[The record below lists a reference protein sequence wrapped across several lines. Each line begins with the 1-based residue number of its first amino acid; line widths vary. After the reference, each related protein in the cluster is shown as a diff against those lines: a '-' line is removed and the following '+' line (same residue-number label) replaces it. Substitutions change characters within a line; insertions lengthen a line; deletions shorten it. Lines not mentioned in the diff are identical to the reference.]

1 MLVREKQ
8 KKARKEGWMRVRNR
22 RESKREKEG
31 KRDGVRPEGS
41 DERLSWFVFL
51 CLVFPVILSPVL
63 WINTFLFCNNQEAV
77 CSQTKAD
84 IYNHLTPISCL
95 SL

>member
-1 MLVREKQ
+1 
-8 KKARKEGWMRVRNR
+8 MRVRIR

-51 CLVFPVILSPVL
+51 CFVFPVILSPFHR
-63 WINTFLFCNNQEAV
+63 INTSAVLFYNNQKVVLKPE
-77 CSQTKAD
+77 QTFTT
-84 IYNHLTPISCL
+84 I
-95 SL
+95 